1 MAYKIDKEK
10 CIGCG
15 ACVDACPMGCIA
27 IAEDGN
33 AEINKDICI
42 SCGTCAAV
50 CPVEAPCDNND

>member
-1 MAYKIDKEK
+1 MAFRIDKEK

-27 IAEDGN
+27 IGEDSK
-33 AEINKDICI
+33 AEIDEDICI

-50 CPVEAPCDNND
+50 CPVGAPEDAE